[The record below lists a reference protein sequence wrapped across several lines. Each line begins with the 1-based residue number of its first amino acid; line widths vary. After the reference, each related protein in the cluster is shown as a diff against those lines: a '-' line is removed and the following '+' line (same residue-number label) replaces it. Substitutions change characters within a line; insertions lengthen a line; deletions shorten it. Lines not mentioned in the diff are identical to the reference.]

1 MGLRRGDPGGHRLG
15 PRAPEKSLNPTPA
28 RLARRSGLRYRAR
41 SWNRARSP
49 IPPRFSSDCANGCA
63 SSTRVSQS
71 SGGIFDLPGLG
82 KRAAELSEQASSP
95 DLWNDPER
103 AQAVR
108 RENARIQATIES
120 WGRQREGVDEAQ
132 VYLELAQEGDA
143 EALAELGT
151 RVEAVTH
158 SLDALELQQLL
169 GGEHDDG
176 NALIEIHPGAGG
188 LEAQDWAEM
197 LLRMYLRWAER
208 RGFKAELLEVQAGEG
223 AGIKSATISLEGPY
237 AYGYAKAES
246 GVHRLVRI
254 SPFDANAR
262 RQTSFASVLVMPD
275 IEEDIEI
282 TIRDEDLRIDT
293 YRSSG
298 AGGQHV
304 NKTDS
309 AVRLT
314 HLPSGI
320 VVACQN
326 ERSQHKNK
334 ARAMK
339 VLKAKLYE
347 LEQRK
352 QQERLVAA
360 TKGKTEIG
368 FGHQIRSYVLHPYRM
383 VKDLRTN
390 TDVGNTDAV
399 LDGDLDPFIDAW
411 LRSQLAASAGQA
423 SA

>member
-1 MGLRRGDPGGHRLG
+1 M
-15 PRAPEKSLNPTPA
+15 N
-28 RLARRSGLRYRAR
+28 
-41 SWNRARSP
+41 
-49 IPPRFSSDCANGCA
+49 
-63 SSTRVSQS
+63 
-71 SGGIFDLPGLG
+71 
-82 KRAAELSEQASSP
+82 
-95 DLWNDPER
+95 
-103 AQAVR
+103 
-108 RENARIQATIES
+108 RENAHVTSAING
-120 WGRQREGVDEAQ
+120 WKKQRAAVDEAQ
-132 VYLELAQEGDA
+132 LYLELAEEGDG
-143 EALAELGT
+143 EGFTELSGKVPL
-151 RVEAVTH
+151 VEQAV
-158 SLDALELQQLL
+158 DQLELQQFL

-176 NALIEIHPGAGG
+176 NAIIEVHPGAGG

-197 LLRMYLRWAER
+197 LLRMYLRWCER
-208 RGFKAELLEVQAGEG
+208 RGFKTEILDHQPGEG
-223 AGIKSATISLEGPY
+223 AGLKSATFMLTGPY

-262 RQTSFASVLVMPD
+262 RQTSFASILVMPD
-275 IEEDIEI
+275 IEDDINIEI
-282 TIRDEDLRIDT
+282 KDDDLRIDT

-334 ARAMK
+334 ATAMK
-339 VLKAKLYE
+339 LLKARLYE
-347 LEQRK
+347 LEVRRQA
-352 QQERLVAA
+352 ERLEAA

-383 VKDLRTN
+383 VKDHRTSHEM
-390 TDVGNTDAV
+390 GNTDAV
-399 LDGDLDPFIDAW
+399 LDGDLDGFIDAY
-411 LRSQLAASAGQA
+411 LRQSVGMTEKEPS
-423 SA
+423 